1 MTTSSSFSRNYSFK
15 YFGQGRGVSSYNF
28 IDERHFLFYST
39 VISPAER
46 EAAYV
51 MHGLLHNDVVKSDIH
66 STDTHGY
73 TEILFGVMHLLGF
86 TYAPRIKNL
95 KEQRIYAF
103 PNQRRQ
109 YQDRNYR
116 LMPDGYINTRL
127 IQDNW
132 QDIL

>member
-1 MTTSSSFSRNYSFK
+1 
-15 YFGQGRGVSSYNF
+15 
-28 IDERHFLFYST
+28 
-39 VISPAER
+39 
-46 EAAYV
+46 
-51 MHGLLHNDVVKSDIH
+51 
-66 STDTHGY
+66 
-73 TEILFGVMHLLGF
+73 MHLLGF